1 MYMICLEM
9 KWILGIWFKAKY
21 RESFKFTFLL
31 YKSVQA
37 YDSAQPDKIPYKEEL
52 GKTLDYN
59 NALEKAPSPLVHNME
74 LRTKLPKEIKYIKE
88 KYL

>member
-1 MYMICLEM
+1 MYIIRLEM

-31 YKSVQA
+31 LQA
-37 YDSAQPDKIPYKEEL
+37 YDLAQPDKIPYKEEL